1 MIIDD
6 TNVMLGALAFLFFMI
21 YLGTNPRD
29 VSLLLIPGCFGGTLV
44 STWLTENGY
53 QGTYVY
59 TIWMVVYSII
69 IIYLIIASIRLGINN
84 VKYIKERLRKRRAIR
99 K

>member
-29 VSLLLIPGCFGGTLV
+29 VSLLLIPACFGGTLV
-44 STWLTENGY
+44 SNWLTENGY

-59 TIWMVVYSII
+59 TVWIAVYSMIM
-69 IIYLIIASIRLGINN
+69 IYLIIVSIRLGINN
-84 VKYIKERLRKRRAIR
+84 VKYIKERRKKRRAIR